1 MAVQHAIEVY
11 RRPYK
16 RPAGFTRHF
25 DFGNL
30 GCWCS
35 APNIWRVDHT
45 LMVGICELFCGHLY
59 FGQYKDLD
67 PKFGESIFCHFS
79 ARGALLHICAW
90 YDPFFSI
97 IWEDGSLCCWRV
109 VSESHSAA
117 ARKFLCLESDHFR
130 SSLISN
136 SVQNQIKDI
145 VISWSWL
152 TLPSMIEVEHDP
164 KGSTSWV
171 PKPSSTSMMGGRPG
185 CNWNIFQ
192 PCEGSRNR
200 RGNLKAQKSTNPN
213 LNLFFDSLPLVFQG
227 VLKRKKH
234 HF

>member
-1 MAVQHAIEVY
+1 MILETGT
-11 RRPYK
+11 
-16 RPAGFTRHF
+16 AGFTWL
-25 DFGNL
+25 FGFSNS
-30 GCWCS
+30 GTMFS
-35 APNIWRVDHT
+35 APKYFVCWSNSDGWYLRVF
-45 LMVGICELFCGHLY
+45 L
-59 FGQYKDLD
+59 YKDLD
-67 PKFGESIFCHFS
+67 PKFGESNFRHFS

-90 YDPFFSI
+90 YDLILHHLGGMAFVVES
-97 IWEDGSLCCWRV
+97 WWRTKTWV

-117 ARKFLCLESDHFR
+117 AGKFLCLESDQFR

-136 SVQNQIKDI
+136 SVQNPIKDI

-192 PCEGSRNR
+192 PCRAGCLREPLRIRNR
-200 RGNLKAQKSTNPN
+200 RGNC
-213 LNLFFDSLPLVFQG
+213 
-227 VLKRKKH
+227 
-234 HF
+234 